1 MNGFIN
7 LYKPSGMSS
16 AYAINKIKKLLG
28 KKVKCGHM
36 GTLDPMASGVLPVGI
51 GKATRLFNFLLDKDK
66 VYTAEFTFGYET
78 DTLDAEGKIIKD
90 GGYIP
95 TINEIKGVL
104 NSLTGIV
111 DQIPPAYSAKNVGG
125 TRSYVLARQGI
136 EVELKPKQVEINS
149 IEVETTSTKNAYKFT
164 IKCKG
169 GTYIRSICRDI
180 AYALNTYATMTK
192 LTRNKSGCF
201 DLTNSVSAEEINSL
215 QDIEARLIKPED
227 TVYFEVIELNNKKYS
242 DLINGRFCEVN
253 LQNGLYK
260 IYYDNVFIGVGEVEN
275 NNLKCKAYVNG

>member
-16 AYAINKIKKLLG
+16 AYAINKIKKILG

-104 NSLTGIV
+104 GSLTGIV

-192 LTRNKSGCF
+192 LTREKSGCF
-201 DLTNSVSAEEINSL
+201 DLSNSVSAEEINSL
-215 QDIEARLIKPED
+215 QDIEMRIIKPED

-253 LQNGLYK
+253 LQNGIYK
-260 IYYDNVFIGVGEVEN
+260 IYYENVFIGVGEVEN

>member
-104 NSLTGIV
+104 SSLTGIV

-149 IEVETTSTKNAYKFT
+149 IEVETTSNKNAYKFT

-201 DLTNSVSAEEINSL
+201 DLSNSVSAEEINSL

>member
-104 NSLTGIV
+104 GSLTGIV

-149 IEVETTSTKNAYKFT
+149 IEVETTFTKNAYKFT

-192 LTRNKSGCF
+192 LTREKSGCF
-201 DLTNSVSAEEINSL
+201 DLSNSVSAEEINSL
-215 QDIEARLIKPED
+215 QDIEMRIIKPED

-260 IYYDNVFIGVGEVEN
+260 IYYENVFIGVGEVEN

>member
-104 NSLTGIV
+104 SSLTGIV
-111 DQIPPAYSAKNVGG
+111 NQIPPAYSAKNVGG

-149 IEVETTSTKNAYKFT
+149 IEVETTSNKNAYKFT

-201 DLTNSVSAEEINSL
+201 DLSNSVSAEEINSL

-253 LQNGLYK
+253 LQNGIYK
-260 IYYDNVFIGVGEVEN
+260 IYYENVFIGVGEVEN

>member
-51 GKATRLFNFLLDKDK
+51 GKATRLFNLLLDKDK

-90 GGYIP
+90 GGCIP

-149 IEVETTSTKNAYKFT
+149 IEVETTSNKNAYKFT

>member
-104 NSLTGIV
+104 YSLTGIV
-111 DQIPPAYSAKNVGG
+111 NQIPPAYSAKNVGG

-192 LTRNKSGCF
+192 LTREKSGCF
-201 DLTNSVSAEEINSL
+201 DLSNSVSAEEINSF
-215 QDIEARLIKPED
+215 QDIEIRIIKPED

-260 IYYDNVFIGVGEVEN
+260 IYYENVFIGVGEVEN